1 MSGKELLEQ
10 QAKTKTCKAIADELG
25 LSRATVSLV
34 LRGKYPASP
43 APVYAKAEA
52 VYGSVPCPFLCRPIP
67 FAECDAYCN
76 GGMPAPPDVGATP
89 EEAEASRAALR
100 HWRACKS
107 CDARQGG

>member
-52 VYGSVPCPFLCRPIP
+52 VYGSVPCPFLCRAIP
-67 FAECDAYCN
+67 FAECDAHRH
-76 GGMPAPPDVGATP
+76 GDMPEATTD
-89 EEAEASRAALR
+89 EASRAALR